1 MTRSKY
7 LIVFALVGS
16 VAFLGGAT
24 AAQDVVVVAPESHKV
39 ILENDQVRV
48 LQVHV
53 KPGEKVAMHSHPAN
67 VAYFLTDGKLKITL
81 PNGKADVRTIKAG
94 TANWSEP
101 ATHAAEN
108 VGSADFEEIQ
118 IEMKQPAAAKK

>member
-1 MTRSKY
+1 MTRSKGGVRFT
-7 LIVFALVGS
+7 LLAALVVLAS
-16 VAFLGGAT
+16 VAI
-24 AAQDVVVVAPESHKV
+24 AQDVVAVAPGSHKV

-53 KPGEKVAMHSHPAN
+53 KAGEKVAMHSHPAN

-81 PNGKADVRTIKAG
+81 PNGKSDVRTIKAG
-94 TANWSEP
+94 TANWSDP

-118 IEMKQPAAAKK
+118 IEMKQPAAKK